1 MIPKFIKGWLG
12 DMNSLPISSIMGM
25 RWGRMHKGV
34 DMAVPVGT
42 VIKAPCAGRI
52 VTNKV
57 QRNKAGLYLVLRIDA
72 ENGEYYDLYFM
83 HLKEDSVSVG
93 QDVTAG
99 QQIALSGGDPSDQP
113 NAGNTTGPHLHFE
126 IRKQGTVSVN
136 PIPFLQEKCVLK
148 STGEILKEET
158 EETPTPPETTPTP
171 PETTP
176 PLQSVSE
183 YADKDVTA
191 VTDPNATE
199 RDKKVKKK
207 IVSGAQERLAPGIWQ
222 IVKLLVDS
230 SAANRQIFDSSISM
244 QTGPLINFFNKVCQ
258 KPLVEFSGDTY
269 GDQYYFMVRKPPYDE
284 EGVKKMQ
291 ELTMLLIED
300 SSIVSTN
307 LGWNNENIY
316 SWYQMIPFSEFAEMT
331 QINLYMPAVFFPEY
345 ASIWGSRDLTVQ
357 NQYVN
362 YYQSGETNASVDND
376 KKANGEN
383 IIRNAVKDLKYI
395 IESNAYN
402 PFTRR
407 GTIILNGD
415 RRIKRGTLI
424 MMPNGEQFYVDA
436 VSNSYSVT
444 GGSVH
449 RSTTLTVSRGMFAP
463 YVNGVKVGGK
473 KISYFNIIDFGE
485 NFDISKITSENW
497 KDVISTWK
505 VNIDVFSYFLKRS
518 QI

>member
-1 MIPKFIKGWLG
+1 MMISKFIKGWLG
-12 DMNSLPISSIMGM
+12 NMNSLLISSVMGM

-57 QRNKAGLYLVLRIDA
+57 QRNGAGLYLVLRIDA
-72 ENGEYYDLYFM
+72 ENNEYYDLYFM
-83 HLKEDSVSVG
+83 HLKEASVTVG
-93 QDVTAG
+93 QEVTAG
-99 QQIALSGGDPSDQP
+99 QQIALSGGNPSEQP
-113 NAGNTTGPHLHFE
+113 NAGRSTGPHLHFE
-126 IRKQGTVSVN
+126 IRKQGTVPIN

-148 STGEILKEET
+148 STGEILKQET
-158 EETPTPPETTPTP
+158 EETLTPPA
-171 PETTP
+171 
-176 PLQSVSE
+176 SVSE
-183 YADKDVTA
+183 YANKDVTA

-222 IVKLLVDS
+222 IIKLLMDS

-258 KPLVEFSGDTY
+258 QPLVEFSGDTY

-284 EGVKKMQ
+284 EGINKMQ

-300 SSIVSTN
+300 SSVVSTN
-307 LGWNNENIY
+307 LSWNTEGIY
-316 SWYQMIPFSEFAEMT
+316 SWYQMIPFEELAGMD
-331 QINLYMPAVFFPEY
+331 QLNLYMPAIFFPEY
-345 ASIWGSRDLTVQ
+345 AAIWGSKDLTIQ

-362 YYQSGETNASVDND
+362 YYQSGRANTDVDDD

-383 IIRNAVKDLKYI
+383 IIRNAVRDLKYI

-402 PFTRR
+402 PFTRK
-407 GTIILNGD
+407 GTITLNGD
-415 RRIKRGTLI
+415 RRVKRGTLI

-449 RSTTLTVSRGMFAP
+449 RSTTLTVSRGMFTP
-463 YVNGVKVGGK
+463 YVNGVEIGGK